1 MFNRSILD
9 IPKITRLPTSASNS
23 TTTWKYWTLCRI
35 SPGSERVGYEY
46 RLIPQAKEFFQKAT
60 FLNPHHQNP
69 NTQAALFNYFQT
81 QNQTVDATNRAM
93 AGLCLRCNV
102 SYPIFKACQKIDS
115 LFGHEKSFT
124 YKDLLS
130 LVLNDDGK
138 TLILLDK
145 DGKTQLVLDEFEHT
159 QPSTYKFFS
168 VEVLRTFKP
177 DSSTSMSL
185 ENWAY
190 LQTKQNPEIKNLLS
204 EFGLKHL
211 SDWAL
216 LNRVKSKQLECLSAR
231 DRTVVEVFHAVYRR
245 DRRNNRQPGAKKCP
259 DPSNMQLQEMLSY
272 LRDRDI
278 AINTNIELMKELK
291 QIVMQLRQYDIWSYR
306 EPLEIR
312 APDTGVDVPRADLP
326 YHDLNAVDLEQQE
339 FIGFLHQQ
347 LKSTLK
353 EAIQQEIRASIS
365 QLQTSKKYA
374 PFAQKFLTGL
384 QLYYGQGLSL
394 KEIAPSLGM
403 TSWDQ
408 ARRIL
413 NPGELL
419 NKIRASTVGNFL
431 AKTLSKAH
439 KMGLTK
445 TLPEPEYLK
454 TLAVQTEAF
463 ADAEIFQAA
472 QAEIKCGKHRQ
483 MNSLYAQQIRVYLEQ
498 HT

>member
-1 MFNRSILD
+1 MLNRAILD
-9 IPKITRLPTSASNS
+9 LPKITHLPTSAPNQ

-35 SPGSERVGYEY
+35 SPGSEGVGYEY
-46 RLIPQAKEFFQKAT
+46 SLIPPAQDFLEKSN
-60 FLNPHHQNP
+60 FLNPHRQNQ
-69 NTQAALFNYFQT
+69 NTQAALFYCFQT
-81 QNQTVDATNRAM
+81 QNQGVDATNRAM

-102 SYPIFKACQKIDS
+102 SYPILKACQKIDS

-145 DGKTQLVLDEFEHT
+145 DGKNQLVLDEFQNT

-177 DSSTSMSL
+177 DSSSSMSL

-190 LQTKQNPEIKNLLS
+190 LQTKQNPEIKKLLS

-245 DRRNNRQPGAKKCP
+245 DRRNHRQPGAQKCP
-259 DPSNMQLQEMLSY
+259 DPSNMQLQEMLSC
-272 LRDRDI
+272 LCDRDI

-291 QIVMQLRQYDIWSYR
+291 QIATQLRQYDIWSYR

-312 APDTGVDVPRADLP
+312 DPDTGVDVPRTDLP
-326 YHDLNAVDLEQQE
+326 HHNLNEVDLEQQE
-339 FIGFLHQQ
+339 FIAFLHQQ

-353 EAIQQEIRASIS
+353 EAIQQEIRTSIA
-365 QLQTSKKYA
+365 QLQASKKYA
-374 PFAQKFLTGL
+374 PFAREFLTGL

-394 KEIAPSLGM
+394 KDIAPSLGM

-419 NKIRASTVGNFL
+419 NKIRAATVGKFL

-445 TLPEPEYLK
+445 TPPEPAYLK

-472 QAEIKCGKHRQ
+472 QAEIKSGKDRK
-483 MNSLYAQQIRVYLEQ
+483 MNSLYAQQLRVYLEQ